1 VHAAQFTL
9 NPDSGIEDQIAGK
22 KLALVA
28 SAYFDDTHESSKPQ
42 KVAVANDFS
51 VSWKDEFKVR

>member
-1 VHAAQFTL
+1 M